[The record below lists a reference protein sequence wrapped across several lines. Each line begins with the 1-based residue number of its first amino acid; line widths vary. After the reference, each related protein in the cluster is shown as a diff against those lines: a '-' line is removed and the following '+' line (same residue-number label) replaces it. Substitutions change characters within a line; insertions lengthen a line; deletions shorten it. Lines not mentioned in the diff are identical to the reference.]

1 MNQLFNP
8 VNYFEFQAFAA
19 LRRRSIPP
27 SYFSHRAWKQKS
39 RRGIPARG
47 GFLIDSLPYD
57 RSRESSVGW
66 SITAVAVSP

>member
-1 MNQLFNP
+1 VQRASFTP
-8 VNYFEFQAFAA
+8 FSYSYFF
-19 LRRRSIPP
+19 LLP
-27 SYFSHRAWKQKS
+27 SYFPYRAWKQKS

-47 GFLIDSLPYD
+47 GFLIDSLTYA